1 MKGGYKM
8 RKKFLLLT
16 VIAML
21 VPQVSFANEK
31 TQGLEGLLGKVKAK
45 IEVPKAFTE
54 FNYNQSGEDYR
65 FIWQDQEG
73 KQGSLYVECESDGDI
88 LSYRLNLYHTSDST
102 LAKIDWE
109 TGKAKAE
116 SFLNQVVPEYAKAL
130 VLRERTA
137 PSSDYDYTYV
147 YDLYHEGVKVFNQ
160 VIYVNV
166 NKQTGEIK
174 SFSGIDFSE
183 RTYNANQP
191 KITLEQAEVGYL
203 KQVGL
208 PALYKTYYDWKTEEK
223 SSFLVY
229 KLQNGERKGIDAA
242 TGALVVHYKN
252 EDNELYKEATT
263 EESQSVTAK
272 NDSGASG
279 LTPSERKA
287 VEETKGLL
295 SVEVIL
301 DKVAKHF
308 PRVKSATVS
317 RNNLYKQKEIYIRQI
332 VLKDEVNKTNVSLT
346 VDAKTAEIENYYF
359 WSSTS
364 PETAEY
370 HWSEKEAASF
380 LSQVAPQQFKETKLI
395 EDEYTNEDMT
405 TTNYYYGRLVNHLL
419 VDGEGLSIT
428 YDQRLGEVTSYS
440 KNWSQMSFKSPEG
453 MMSKENAVKNI
464 GLELVYMET
473 SEDVYRLAYTT
484 RETYMLLDAFN
495 GKEVDYS
502 GKVMEE
508 EAQKFYTDLKG
519 HPKEALIKK
528 LFDSGIYLKG
538 EKLKPDLPISEE
550 DFLNLLC
557 QVTQGYKP
565 DENENVSGWYKE
577 VTGKATLDKQQT
589 LTREKSVYDMISATP
604 YKKIASISEL
614 YVYPFEDKQYDE
626 ALKGHI
632 SVAYGLKL
640 IQKDKTGLFR
650 PKDKL
655 TRAEALEMMYYLLL
669 STETE

>member
-1 MKGGYKM
+1 M
-8 RKKFLLLT
+8 
-16 VIAML
+16 
-21 VPQVSFANEK
+21 
-31 TQGLEGLLGKVKAK
+31 
-45 IEVPKAFTE
+45 
-54 FNYNQSGEDYR
+54 D
-65 FIWQDQEG
+65 
-73 KQGSLYVECESDGDI
+73 
-88 LSYRLNLYHTSDST
+88 
-102 LAKIDWE
+102 
-109 TGKAKAE
+109 
-116 SFLNQVVPEYAKAL
+116 
-130 VLRERTA
+130 
-137 PSSDYDYTYV
+137 
-147 YDLYHEGVKVFNQ
+147 
-160 VIYVNV
+160 
-166 NKQTGEIK
+166 
-174 SFSGIDFSE
+174 
-183 RTYNANQP
+183 
-191 KITLEQAEVGYL
+191 
-203 KQVGL
+203 L

-229 KLQNGERKGIDAA
+229 KLHNGERKGIDAA
-242 TGALVVHYKN
+242 TGALVVHYKD
-252 EDNELYKEATT
+252 EDNELYKEAAT
-263 EESQSVTAK
+263 EESQSITAK

-295 SVEVIL
+295 GVEVIL

-317 RNNLYKQKEIYIRQI
+317 RNNLYKQQETYVRQI

-395 EDEYTNEDMT
+395 EDDYTNEDMT

-453 MMSKENAVKNI
+453 MMSKESAVKNI

-473 SEDVYRLAYTT
+473 DQGVYRLAYTT
-484 RETYMLLDAFN
+484 RESYMLLDAFT

-502 GKVMEE
+502 GKVIEE

-519 HPKEALIKK
+519 HPKEVLIKK

-538 EKLKPDLPISEE
+538 EKLKPDMPVSEE

-557 QVTQGYKP
+557 QVTQGYEL
-565 DENENVSGWYKE
+565 DENENVSEWYKE
-577 VTGKATLDKQQT
+577 ITGKATIEKKQT
-589 LTREKSVYDMISATP
+589 LTRENAVYYMINATT
-604 YKKIASISEL
+604 YKKIAGVSEL
-614 YVYPFEDKQYDE
+614 YVYPFDDKQYDE
-626 ALKGHI
+626 ALKGYI
-632 SVAYGLKL
+632 SLAYGLKL
-640 IQKDKTGLFR
+640 IQKDEEGLFR
-650 PKDKL
+650 PEDRL